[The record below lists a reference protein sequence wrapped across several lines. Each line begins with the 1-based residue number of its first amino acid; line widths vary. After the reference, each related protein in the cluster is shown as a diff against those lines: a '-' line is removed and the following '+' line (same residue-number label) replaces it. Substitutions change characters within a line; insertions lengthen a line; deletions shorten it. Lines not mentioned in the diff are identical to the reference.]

1 MDRMG
6 PIAARAVLA
15 PSLLAALLAGAGC
28 GGTAHTAV
36 GGGWSV
42 DAALQQGAWPHLYF
56 EPRDSKR
63 QTLVDRQITAYRL
76 YANRCLIYEAP
87 RENGRFL
94 FVAWSGLTP
103 IAFRTSEEPSRWR
116 LDADG
121 PRRFEPKLDPAG
133 DHLLEVEWINFGDP
147 CYVAQLQPKLADG
160 WQDRPPQDV
169 GRIKSELT
177 RLAVDGHDTVGNSTL
192 SDAAYRGKPIL
203 VDELVRAGADVNSAN
218 QAGVSVLMVGV
229 VSGNLDV
236 ARLLIEA
243 GARVN
248 AKDGSGQT
256 ALMYAAKY
264 RKFEM
269 AKLLVASGAKTTV
282 RDDAGRSA
290 LVWLG
295 EPPQH
300 PSDDDRRLRT
310 LLAAASGGDESQ

>member
-1 MDRMG
+1 MGRMDSVDRR
-6 PIAARAVLA
+6 RA
-15 PSLLAALLAGAGC
+15 LAAALVGGMLAGAGC
-28 GGTAHTAV
+28 RGAAQTAV
-36 GGGWSV
+36 GGGWYV
-42 DAALQQGAWPHLYF
+42 DAQPQQGAWPHLYF
-56 EPRDSKR
+56 EGKNNKR
-63 QTLVDRQITAYRL
+63 TPVDHQITAFRL
-76 YANRCLIYEAP
+76 YVDRCLIYEAP

-94 FVAWSGLTP
+94 FVAWSGFTP

-121 PRRFEPKLDPAG
+121 PRRFEPALDPDG
-133 DHLLEVEWINFGDP
+133 RRLLDVEWINFGDA

-160 WQDRPPQDV
+160 WQDRPPGDV
-169 GRIKSELT
+169 GRLKSERT
-177 RLAVDGHDTVGNSTL
+177 RVEVDGHDSVGNTTL

-203 VDELVRAGADVNSAN
+203 VDELVRAGADVNAAN
-218 QAGVSVLMVGV
+218 EYGVSVLMAGV
-229 VSGNLDV
+229 AHGNLEV
-236 ARLLIEA
+236 VRTLIDA

-248 AKDGSGQT
+248 AQDGGGQT

-264 RKFEM
+264 RKLEI

-300 PSDDDRRLRT
+300 PSDDDRQLRA
-310 LLAAASGGDESQ
+310 LLQAPASQASTP